1 MPANNNNLSRA
12 RFISLFKSWEFIIF
26 IVLLL
31 VFFIDYLLS
40 PTLFQG
46 NNMIDATAVFMEKSI
61 LALVLTFIIITGY
74 IDISIAAIVA
84 MSGVVLGVSYEA
96 GFTLLASSIFA
107 LLAGTAAGLINGFFC
122 VKVKVPSIVVTLA
135 GLILYRGIAYIL
147 TRDSTVYLPEEFGWI
162 GGYYKNFPMPT
173 PLLIFIVLAIIVGI
187 VLHFTTFGRQIYAI
201 GNNENAARYSG
212 VPVDRIRIVLYAL
225 MGFIAGLVGVLL
237 TSRIGSARPDI
248 AGGMEMQVIAI
259 VLLGGVYIFGGKGSI
274 VGVILSA
281 LVIGYIFYG
290 MAIVNIQA
298 QVISIVTGIVLI
310 IALVI
315 PSIIRTISES
325 RQRSM
330 LRLKK

>member
-1 MPANNNNLSRA
+1 MPANNNLSRS
-12 RFISLFKSWEFIIF
+12 RFFNLFKSWEFIIF
-26 IVLLL
+26 LVLLL

-61 LALVLTFIIITGY
+61 LAIALTLIIITGY

-96 GFTLLASSIFA
+96 GFTLLTASIFA
-107 LLAGTAAGLINGFFC
+107 LLAGTAAGLINGLFC

-135 GLILYRGIAYIL
+135 GLILYRGVAYIL
-147 TRDSTVYLPEEFGWI
+147 TRDKTVYLPEKFGWI
-162 GGYYKNFPMPT
+162 GGYYKNFPIPV
-173 PLLIFIVLAIIVGI
+173 PLIIFIVLAIIVGI
-187 VLHFTTFGRQIYAI
+187 VLHLTTFGRQIYAI

-212 VPVDRIRIVLYAL
+212 VPVDKIRLILYTV
-225 MGFIAGLVGVLL
+225 MGFISGLVGVLL

-274 VGVILSA
+274 LGVLLSS

-290 MAIVNIQA
+290 MSIVNIQA
-298 QVISIVTGIVLI
+298 QVISIVTGVVLI

-315 PSIIRTISES
+315 PTIIKTISES